1 MVRVR
6 FLVTV
11 LVLLVA
17 ATLMGATTPPREL
30 RLVGDH
36 WTPYNPPDP
45 ATFPA
50 GSKVH
55 IIERGDTLWGLAQ
68 RFYGDPYLWPQLWE
82 NNTYITDAH
91 WIYPGDPL
99 LIEGEATTGEMVTET
114 AVSVDEGTEEPVVTA
129 GLEASSAPIP
139 LGHESDIYCFGY
151 LGTVDEYLP
160 NKVVSF
166 EDYEVKWMR
175 GASVQESGVVQ
186 PDVVYIELDDP
197 SLVTAGE
204 TYMVV
209 KPAKLVHHPDSDAVI
224 GRHYDYRGRVRILC
238 INGSTATAMV
248 VQACDAIR
256 IGDAIKPM
264 PQHPIPI
271 ARMTDMVDVC
281 TPPNGR
287 ATGYIVNAKD
297 YAEAIGQGTVVE
309 IDLGRDQMVEPGT
322 FLTVYRENPTGP
334 AGAHPR
340 LVLGEIGVLTAEA
353 GTATG
358 QIVRMRY
365 AMRVGDRVELK

>member
-17 ATLMGATTPPREL
+17 VSSFGATRPPREL

-36 WTPYNPPDP
+36 WTAYDPPDP
-45 ATFPA
+45 ATFPP

-55 IIERGDTLWGLAQ
+55 IIERGDTLWALAQ

-99 LIEGEATTGEMVTET
+99 LIEGEAMTGEVVTET
-114 AVSVDEGTEEPVVTA
+114 AVGVQETDEDAVVTA
-129 GLEASSAPIP
+129 GLEIGTPPIP

-151 LGTVDEYLP
+151 LGGVNEYLP
-160 NKVVSF
+160 NRIVSF
-166 EDYEVKWMR
+166 EDYEVKWMPK
-175 GASVQESGVVQ
+175 ASDQENGVVQ
-186 PDVVYIELDDP
+186 PDVVYIDLDDP
-197 SLVTAGE
+197 SLVMAGE
-204 TYMVV
+204 TYIVV
-209 KPAKLVHHPDSDAVI
+209 KPDEIVRHPKTDEVI
-224 GRHYDYRGRVRILC
+224 GRHYGYRGRVRILC
-238 INGSTATAMV
+238 INGTTATAMV
-248 VQACDAIR
+248 VQACDAIK

-271 ARMTDMVDVC
+271 ERLTEMAGVC

-287 ATGYIVNAKD
+287 STGFIVNAKD
-297 YAEAIGQGTVVE
+297 YEDAMGLGTMVE
-309 IDLGRDQMVEPGT
+309 INLGRDQMVEPGT
-322 FLTVYRENPTGP
+322 FLTVYRESPL
-334 AGAHPR
+334 AHHPR
-340 LVLGEIGVLTAEA
+340 LILGEIGVLTAEA
-353 GTATG
+353 GTATA

-365 AMRVGDRVELK
+365 AMRVGDRIELK